1 MRNSF
6 SANPC
11 VEKELRD
18 IRLGVRHDEMTEQDW
33 VSVWPPLPPISMEDF
48 QLDHDKALEE
58 LGISHNELVENG
70 AVPVDMFQ
78 AHTDIV
84 STFRYLYSND
94 DDDDGLYGDDEDE
107 QDGDDG
113 DGNMYD
119 NLYSS
124 RCMGNHARSHRRL
137 DEFRVRARKI
147 SAGISN
153 VVSENGNI
161 NPGFM
166 YVRKQKLE
174 KAMEKAQQILDT
186 AEDEVYLFIY
196 SRSRSSVRHSERKFS
211 QAKRNMFKLKR
222 AFIKNKRASKNAI
235 KLARHYS
242 IYCAGYNRYLADN
255 WSKNV
260 VASQDAV
267 SKKQSDVSSENIHAH
282 KLHDTSEEFVVNYDM
297 PSKNQSFV
305 VSHIPNN
312 RVYSSHKNSTHP
324 VTDVHPTTIVDM
336 LPAVLP
342 SYLRRYCF
350 GYGRFY

>member
-84 STFRYLYSND
+84 STFRYLYS

-119 NLYSS
+119 FFYAS
-124 RCMGNHARSHRRL
+124 RSMGNHTRYRRRM
-137 DEFRVRARKI
+137 DDFRVRVRKI
-147 SAGISN
+147 S
-153 VVSENGNI
+153 
-161 NPGFM
+161 
-166 YVRKQKLE
+166 
-174 KAMEKAQQILDT
+174 
-186 AEDEVYLFIY
+186 
-196 SRSRSSVRHSERKFS
+196 
-211 QAKRNMFKLKR
+211 
-222 AFIKNKRASKNAI
+222 
-235 KLARHYS
+235 
-242 IYCAGYNRYLADN
+242 
-255 WSKNV
+255 
-260 VASQDAV
+260 
-267 SKKQSDVSSENIHAH
+267 
-282 KLHDTSEEFVVNYDM
+282 
-297 PSKNQSFV
+297 PS
-305 VSHIPNN
+305 
-312 RVYSSHKNSTHP
+312 
-324 VTDVHPTTIVDM
+324 
-336 LPAVLP
+336 
-342 SYLRRYCF
+342 
-350 GYGRFY
+350 

>member
-58 LGISHNELVENG
+58 LGISHNELEENG

-84 STFRYLYSND
+84 SAFRYLYSND

-153 VVSENGNI
+153 VVSENGSI

-174 KAMEKAQQILDT
+174 KAMEKAQQ
-186 AEDEVYLFIY
+186 
-196 SRSRSSVRHSERKFS
+196 FS

-267 SKKQSDVSSENIHAH
+267 SKKQSDVSSENIHTH
-282 KLHDTSEEFVVNYDM
+282 KLHDTSEEFVVSYDM

-342 SYLRRYCF
+342 SYLRRCCF

>member
-58 LGISHNELVENG
+58 LGISHNEFEENG

-119 NLYSS
+119 ALYAS
-124 RCMGNHARSHRRL
+124 RCMGNHARYRRRM
-137 DEFRVRARKI
+137 DDFRTRARKI
-147 SAGISN
+147 SAGIGN
-153 VVSENGNI
+153 VVSEGGS

-166 YVRKQKLE
+166 YVRTQKLE
-174 KAMEKAQQILDT
+174 RALQKAQFILDL
-186 AEDEVYLFIY
+186 AEDDVYF
-196 SRSRSSVRHSERKFS
+196 SCSPSSIRTSEKKLS

-222 AFIKNKRASKNAI
+222 AFIKNSRASKNVI
-235 KLARHYS
+235 KLASHYS
-242 IYCAGYNRYLADN
+242 IYCAGYNRYLTDKWAKAD
-255 WSKNV
+255 
-260 VASQDAV
+260 VASQDTS
-267 SKKQSDVSSENIHAH
+267 SKELSNTSTESSKAR
-282 KLHDTSEEFVVNYDM
+282 KVHDTSEKFVASYDM

-312 RVYSSHKNSTHP
+312 RVYSSHKNSTHS

-336 LPAVLP
+336 LPAVSP
-342 SYLRRYCF
+342 SYLRRCCF